1 MTKEEMLV
9 IANKI
14 KEKTATEEEIL
25 IFTKEF
31 SKLLGE
37 IKEDLIKE

>member
-1 MTKEEMLV
+1 MTNEEMLV
-9 IANKI
+9 IADKI
-14 KEKTATEEEIL
+14 KEKTASEEELI

>member
-1 MTKEEMLV
+1 MTNEEMLA
-9 IANKI
+9 IADKI
-14 KEKTATEEEIL
+14 KEKTASEEEII

>member
-1 MTKEEMLV
+1 MTNEEMLA
-9 IANKI
+9 IADKI
-14 KEKTATEEEIL
+14 KEKTASEEEIL